1 MWTFH
6 ACGKLR
12 DPWEHTANKP
22 IHPHPHAFCFYV
34 QHTITCSEGQFI
46 KYLTTR
52 GRKRQPS
59 FLLLEPCSRL
69 FWFLIDIS
77 VVVTFIFIEKLAKLT
92 VRTRIFSGKNLWL
105 KTDSNMIGKKSRM
118 RMGLQLHYAHEVHT
132 LRISRS
138 HCFHFFSR
146 CQKKT
151 NSKRMQSRQVFS
163 PYLGSGFF
171 SSVSILTHCG
181 GSDLRY
187 NSYHGNIEGKKH

>member
-1 MWTFH
+1 MHVENCETPENTR
-6 ACGKLR
+6 LTNPSTR
-12 DPWEHTANKP
+12 
-22 IHPHPHAFCFYV
+22 AFCFYV
-34 QHTITCSEGQFI
+34 QQTITWSEGQFI
-46 KYLTTR
+46 KYIR
-52 GRKRQPS
+52 ASGRTRQPS
-59 FLLLEPCSRL
+59 FLLIEPCSRFL
-69 FWFLIDIS
+69 GFLIDIS

-92 VRTRIFSGKNLWL
+92 VRPAYSMGKISE
-105 KTDSNMIGKKSRM
+105 TDSNKMCEMIGKKSRM

-132 LRISRS
+132 LHISRS

-151 NSKRMQSRQVFS
+151 NSKRMQSRQVFL